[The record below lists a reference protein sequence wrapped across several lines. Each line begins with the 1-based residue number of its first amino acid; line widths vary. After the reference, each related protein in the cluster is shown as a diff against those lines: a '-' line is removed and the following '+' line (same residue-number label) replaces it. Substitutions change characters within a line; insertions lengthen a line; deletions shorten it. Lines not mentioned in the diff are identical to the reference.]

1 MGKWKFAQVAQAE
14 DLDGR
19 WLADLA
25 KRAAKL
31 GHDVAGL
38 DIEELEE
45 LIRGPADEPELA
57 IVVGPEDPLREARAL
72 VAKVTDPEIAEM
84 VHSVEEA
91 YELLSKALDLIP
103 ESMTDL
109 QEEVLSWV
117 SEEWGSKAEAA
128 QIERQESYRF
138 DSWPI
143 TFAGFEPGALMAK
156 AEQIVAAE
164 TAADPETVRHTQRGP
179 WAVTMRGTETKMD
192 LARLTAV
199 NDLGDSI
206 YITKKVVVPAV
217 ISYFGPQTQ
226 PGVMRWEAHLVTAGE
241 DRVLYTSTD
250 PNAVSEYLQSFVA
263 AEAAEEVSVSDPIVA
278 QVGEVM
284 RIGSGEHYVVDM
296 TNGEVTPKVI
306 ALPTI
311 VTTTDEE
318 VNPMDVLDNGVD
330 FEAVLAERGGLSEML
345 LRELRGLAKQRELS
359 GYSRLSRGKLIGFLN
374 GEPVAPTHIANVVA
388 QVKAAA
394 VAQRDQPVT
403 IAEQVAEQVVTYAD
417 RVSFARKD
425 FQPFEEIVDLLHVAR
440 ADTRYKGVEHH
451 KIQMRHVDESGV
463 IKEWDTKTINSAA
476 WIGHGWQARLI
487 KVS

>member
-25 KRAAKL
+25 KRAARL

-38 DIEELEE
+38 DIEGLEE

-57 IVVGPEDPLREARAL
+57 IVVGPEEPLRTALAL
-72 VAKVTDPEIAEM
+72 VAKCHGPEIA
-84 VHSVEEA
+84 A
-91 YELLSKALDLIP
+91 LCTELEDAVTILEKAAGETGFPPLN
-103 ESMTDL
+103 
-109 QEEVLSWV
+109 QE
-117 SEEWGSKAEAA
+117 
-128 QIERQESYRF
+128 IEDFLFANLARQEV
-138 DSWPI
+138 DENLAEVAKVADLAALPVE
-143 TFAGFEPGALMAK
+143 FAGFEPGQQLAK
-156 AEQIVAAE
+156 AE
-164 TAADPETVRHTQRGP
+164 
-179 WAVTMRGTETKMD
+179 AV
-192 LARLTAV
+192 
-199 NDLGDSI
+199 
-206 YITKKVVVPAV
+206 
-217 ISYFGPQTQ
+217 
-226 PGVMRWEAHLVTAGE
+226 
-241 DRVLYTSTD
+241 
-250 PNAVSEYLQSFVA
+250 VA

-425 FQPFEEIVDLLHVAR
+425 FQPFEEIVDLLHTAR

>member
-1 MGKWKFAQVAQAE
+1 MGYNFGDAKMGTETEEGRRVFAAALDRFHGKAE
-14 DLDGR
+14 AEAGAETVVEIVVEPDPPL
-19 WLADLA
+19 
-25 KRAAKL
+25 RAAL
-31 GHDVAGL
+31 
-38 DIEELEE
+38 
-45 LIRGPADEPELA
+45 
-57 IVVGPEDPLREARAL
+57 AL
-72 VAKVTDPEIAEM
+72 VAKCVGHEAAEM
-84 VHSVEEA
+84 VGSVEEA
-91 YELLSKALDLIP
+91 VDILDRALPYLAKLPDLEKVVEDFLIA
-103 ESMTDL
+103 DL
-109 QEEVLSWV
+109 
-117 SEEWGSKAEAA
+117 A
-128 QIERQESYRF
+128 RQEV
-138 DSWPI
+138 DENLAEVAKVADLAALPVE
-143 TFAGFEPGALMAK
+143 FAGFEPGQQLAK
-156 AEQIVAAE
+156 AE
-164 TAADPETVRHTQRGP
+164 
-179 WAVTMRGTETKMD
+179 AV
-192 LARLTAV
+192 
-199 NDLGDSI
+199 
-206 YITKKVVVPAV
+206 
-217 ISYFGPQTQ
+217 
-226 PGVMRWEAHLVTAGE
+226 
-241 DRVLYTSTD
+241 
-250 PNAVSEYLQSFVA
+250 VA